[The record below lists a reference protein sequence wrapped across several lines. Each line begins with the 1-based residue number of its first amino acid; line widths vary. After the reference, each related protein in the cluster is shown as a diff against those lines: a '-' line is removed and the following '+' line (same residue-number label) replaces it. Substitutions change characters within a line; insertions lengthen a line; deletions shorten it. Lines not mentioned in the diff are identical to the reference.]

1 MVRISISIAAFEALA
16 ATSPLGI
23 IGCESELTPNGE
35 RLFWL
40 EERWVNKLDAIRM
53 PGESYS
59 DIILWLVEIGRHLGS
74 SRLRRPKD
82 SLNGSGGQSGGQ
94 TLGQSGGTDPRTCRR

>member
-1 MVRISISIAAFEALA
+1 MIRVSVSVAAFEALA

-23 IGCESELTPNGE
+23 VGCESELTPNGE
-35 RLFWL
+35 RLIWL

-59 DIILWLVEIGRHLGS
+59 DIILWLVEIGRHLVA
-74 SRLRRPKD
+74 RRD
-82 SLNGSGGQSGGQ
+82 
-94 TLGQSGGTDPRTCRR
+94 